1 MDNKNLIKELN
12 GDSTLGNSLLLF
24 VVVSVL
30 AALLYWAS
38 ITELDVVVRGPG
50 KTVSKGQNQLIQSPD
65 SGVITS
71 SYVQEGQTVG
81 VGTTL
86 FDIDLIDLK
95 NDRAEIVE
103 RINSLTVQK
112 ERLLAESN
120 NEFFDITRYLN
131 TALEDLA
138 KTQKELFDSRLT
150 QLGITEEVLNT
161 RLEQRFAELEEL
173 PLKKKTL
180 EENLAFLTDEIE
192 TVTPLVE
199 ASLAPETRL
208 LGLKRERVQI
218 SGEMALL
225 PSTEKR
231 IKSSLDEIKKQLNSE
246 KSKFINSALNELS
259 NVSLELKQL
268 NNRLPSIDSRLQR
281 SVIKSPVAGIVNRI
295 TYQSKDAFIRSG
307 DVLMEIV
314 PSDDQLIVEAKIDP
328 KDIAKILV
336 NDDVM
341 VSLTAYDASKYGR
354 ISGKVANI
362 SADAIQNN
370 ESGEQYYALDVELN
384 KNSKLDKAETEISLM
399 PGMVATVEILSGKRT
414 ILDYFWQPLVKG
426 KDAAF
431 RE

>member
-173 PLKKKTL
+173 PLRKKTL

>member
-30 AALLYWAS
+30 ATLLYWAS
-38 ITELDVVVRGPG
+38 VTELDVVVRGPG

-65 SGVITS
+65 SGVITA
-71 SYVQEGQTVG
+71 SYVQEGQTV
-81 VGTTL
+81 VLGTTL

-95 NDRAEIVE
+95 NERAEIVE

-112 ERLLAESN
+112 ERLTAESN
-120 NEFFDITRYLN
+120 NEVFDIIRYVN
-131 TALEDLA
+131 TDLEDLA
-138 KTQKELFDSRLT
+138 TTQKELFDSRLT
-150 QLGITEEVLNT
+150 QLGLAEEVLNT
-161 RLEQRFAELEEL
+161 RLEQRLTELEEL

-180 EENLAFLTDEIE
+180 EENLAFLTEEIE

-218 SGEMALL
+218 SGELTLL

-231 IKSSLDEIKKQLNSE
+231 LKSSLDEIKKQLSSE

-354 ISGKVANI
+354 LAGKVANI

-384 KNSKLDKAETEISLM
+384 ENSKLDKSETEISLM